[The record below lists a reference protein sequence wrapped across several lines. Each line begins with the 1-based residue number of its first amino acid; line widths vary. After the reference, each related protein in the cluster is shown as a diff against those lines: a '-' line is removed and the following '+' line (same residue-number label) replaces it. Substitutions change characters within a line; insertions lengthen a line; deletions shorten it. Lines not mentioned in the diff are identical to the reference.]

1 MSDLRTIDLGQTWL
15 ALLRA
20 VCRDGLDVGGETLEL
35 CGVRVG
41 FEHAGSGDARL
52 ARFVARQP
60 VEEMRKVFFAAGPN
74 QFAHSYADK
83 LRGPAG
89 RNDLSDVV
97 ELLAREPLS
106 KRAAVTL
113 VGSGDG
119 KVPCINVVH
128 FLRRGEGLLVNYFA
142 RGQDVFRKFYAD
154 GACVHEMGQ
163 RVAGALGVGV
173 TQVSGLVSS
182 AHVYL
187 ADMPEAQAM
196 LAEVDGLPPPPEPA
210 RPDGSRR

>member
-1 MSDLRTIDLGQTWL
+1 MSEIRTTDLGQTWL

-20 VCRDGLDVGGETLEL
+20 VCRDGQTVGGQTREL
-35 CGVRVG
+35 CGVCVG
-41 FEHAGSGDARL
+41 FEQAGSRDARL
-52 ARFVARQP
+52 ARFIARQP

-89 RNDLSDVV
+89 RNDLGDVI

-113 VGSGDG
+113 VGDGDG

-128 FLRRGEGLLVNYFA
+128 FLRRGEGLYVNYFA
-142 RGQDVFRKFYAD
+142 RGQDIFRKFYAD
-154 GACVHEMGQ
+154 GTCVHEMGL
-163 RVAGALGVGV
+163 RVAGALGLGV
-173 TQVSGLVSS
+173 AQVAGMISS
-182 AHVYL
+182 AHIYL
-187 ADMPEAQAM
+187 ADMAELEAM
-196 LAEVDGLPPPPEPA
+196 LAEVDGLPAPRAAGAEGGRA
-210 RPDGSRR
+210 

>member
-1 MSDLRTIDLGQTWL
+1 MSEIRTTDLGQTWL

-20 VCRDGLDVGGETLEL
+20 VCRDGQGVGGETREL
-35 CGVRVG
+35 CNVCVA
-41 FEHAGSGDARL
+41 FERAGSGDGRL
-52 ARFVARQP
+52 ARFVAGQP

-89 RNDLSDVV
+89 RNDLSDVI
-97 ELLAREPLS
+97 ELLSREPLS
-106 KRAAVTL
+106 KRAAVML

-119 KVPCINVVH
+119 KVPCINVIH
-128 FLRRGEGLLVNYFA
+128 FLRRGDGLLVHYFA

-154 GACVHEMGQ
+154 GTCVYEMGQ

-173 TQVSGLVSS
+173 TQVAGMISS

-187 ADMPEAQAM
+187 ADVPEIQAM
-196 LAEVDGLPPPPEPA
+196 LAEVDALPPPPAGRAE
-210 RPDGSRR
+210 GSRP